1 MSENAKQEAQ
11 YNFMQIIATS
21 IDFCNLILYLC
32 NTIHKNNHM
41 NKVNNCR
48 RNDIITFAYR
58 ILRSAAARGKHLT
71 MNELCDEV
79 LKCRPLHYY
88 VSFDRASR
96 IIHSIDRG
104 INTGV
109 PTQSETAA
117 MWNDMYAQIQELRA
131 RRPQL
136 SLTQAMSQTICFLR
150 PKRFYITRDALRR
163 ILRKHFTASVTPIDN
178 FDTRIIS

>member
-1 MSENAKQEAQ
+1 MTFA
-11 YNFMQIIATS
+11 
-21 IDFCNLILYLC
+21 ILYC
-32 NTIHKNNHM
+32 IFAIHFTKTDNMKN
-41 NKVNNCR
+41 VNDCR
-48 RNDIITFAYR
+48 RNDMVTLAHR

-104 INTGV
+104 ATGRL
-109 PTQSETAA
+109 PTQSEAVA
-117 MWNDMYAQIQELRA
+117 MWNDMYEQIQELRA

-136 SLTQAMSQTICFLR
+136 TLTQAMSQTICFLR
-150 PKRFYITRDALRR
+150 PKRFYITHDALRR
-163 ILRKHFTASVTPIDN
+163 ILRKHFTHSVTPIDT

>member
-1 MSENAKQEAQ
+1 MPNKRRDTILCK
-11 YNFMQIIATS
+11 NIATS
-21 IDFCNLILYLC
+21 IDFCNSILYLC
-32 NTIHKNNHM
+32 NIIHQNDCMKRI
-41 NKVNNCR
+41 NNCR
-48 RNDIITFAYR
+48 RNDMITFAYR

-104 INTGV
+104 IKAGV
-109 PTQSETAA
+109 PAQSEAAA
-117 MWNDMYAQIQELRA
+117 MWNDMYAQIQELRTS
-131 RRPQL
+131 RPQL
-136 SLTQAMSQTICFLR
+136 TLTQAMSQTICFLR

-163 ILRKHFTASVTPIDN
+163 ILRKHFTATVIPIDN